1 MNKETTDHS
10 EAQEIYNET
19 SNTAAGI
26 NTHKN
31 HGRSGPLDMVSG
43 AVEEMV
49 DEVRQTRTL
58 INKIYRRPVGGQTEL
73 AAATKSLHAASFF
86 CF

>member
-49 DEVRQTRTL
+49 DEVRQTFEGDQQPDDKKPGSDTD
-58 INKIYRRPVGGQTEL
+58 K
-73 AAATKSLHAASFF
+73 
-86 CF
+86 